1 MATSDLYQTITDK
14 FVSLIEDGG
23 LDAWRKTWQS
33 SSGIPINALTGT
45 KYRGWNWLSLTLDA
59 GPRPNQWATFLQ
71 VKRHGGRIRKGASSS
86 PIVFFKVQVENDVRD
101 SGTRADSQE
110 QTSSNDTRKK
120 SRLIRNSFN
129 VFNVLDIEGIEFFA
143 PSPYSGSAIG
153 AVMACLSRLQEG
165 GLSYQRIGDTAAFWP
180 ARDLITMPQ
189 GDFASEND
197 FCAVLCHEMVH
208 ATKSRLDRKSKIEEM
223 YADPDDRYAFEELV
237 AELGASFICTHLGI
251 TGDYSNH
258 ASYLQSW
265 LRILKADKHTLYR
278 AVKFAQQAADWLLGT
293 ETAVS
298 AGSDDDQGAEAA

>member
-1 MATSDLYQTITDK
+1 MATSDLYQTLTDK

-33 SSGIPINALTGT
+33 SSGIPVNALTGT
-45 KYRGWNWLSLTLDA
+45 KYRGWNWLSLTMDA

-86 PIVFFKVQVENDVRD
+86 PIVFFKVQVEKDVREAGTCAD
-101 SGTRADSQE
+101 VQERSSGS
-110 QTSSNDTRKK
+110 DTPKK

-143 PSPYSGSAIG
+143 FSPYSGSAIE
-153 AVMACLSRLQEG
+153 AVLACLSLLQED
-165 GLSYQRIGDTAAFWP
+165 GLSYQRIGDKAAFWP

-189 GDFASEND
+189 GDFSSEND
-197 FCAVLCHEMVH
+197 FCAVLSHEMVH
-208 ATKSRLDRKSKIEEM
+208 ATKSRLNRKSKIEEM
-223 YADPDDRYAFEELV
+223 YAEPDDRYAFEELV
-237 AELGASFICTHLGI
+237 AELGASFICTQLGI

-298 AGSDDDQGAEAA
+298 AGSDDQDAVAA